1 MSRSRVLAL
10 PSDLPRRPRRGEAGS
25 AYLVAILA
33 LVVLT
38 IAGLSLALI
47 TQTET
52 QIGANEKMVERAFYA
67 ADSGIAVSTARAML
81 ENNTL
86 PGAYRLKDPDG
97 GSGFRLE
104 HLVRTSS
111 FFPISSGP
119 CNLCSINDP
128 NQSGPPTYE
137 RVTYAVDS
145 TAIRQIPG
153 GGSPIAERAL
163 SAMVETQPQEALTDN
178 YVALFNPKTLPS
190 NPD

>member
-67 ADSGIAVSTARAML
+67 ADSGIAISTQQNVRKHPIVR
-81 ENNTL
+81 NQL
-86 PGAYRLKDPDG
+86 PNVFV
-97 GSGFRLE
+97 GF
-104 HLVRTSS
+104 
-111 FFPISSGP
+111 
-119 CNLCSINDP
+119 
-128 NQSGPPTYE
+128 Q
-137 RVTYAVDS
+137 
-145 TAIRQIPG
+145 Q
-153 GGSPIAERAL
+153 
-163 SAMVETQPQEALTDN
+163 Q
-178 YVALFNPKTLPS
+178 
-190 NPD
+190 